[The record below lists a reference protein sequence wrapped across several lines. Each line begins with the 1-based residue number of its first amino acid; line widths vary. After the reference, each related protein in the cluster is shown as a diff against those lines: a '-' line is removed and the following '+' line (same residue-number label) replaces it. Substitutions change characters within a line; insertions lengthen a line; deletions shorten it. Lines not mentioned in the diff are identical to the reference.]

1 MAKKKQTKSKS
12 SKSSDKSSHSS
23 WITWF
28 KIKLLLVAL
37 ALAAM
42 AGLVYGVWAEFY
54 DLGDL
59 QNLPERSVVF
69 DMDGKY
75 YSRLQGEN
83 RVPVPL
89 NKISSWFTKAL
100 LARED
105 TRFYQHH
112 GVDPVGIARAAVLNL
127 VHLSVRQGA
136 STLTQQLA
144 LNTFLGGKHVHSLH
158 RKLLEAA
165 LALRIERHLKKSQI
179 LESYIN
185 RIYFGSGYYG
195 VETASQAYF
204 GKSAAQLGLGESAML
219 VGLIRSPNRFSP
231 FKNPEGATA
240 QRDTVLNR
248 MADLK
253 MITRQ
258 QADTAIADTVAISQ
272 NRVVALQDNYA
283 TAAILADIE
292 ILLNDDQMEDGGLR
306 IYTTIDP
313 VLQQIANTAIDEQL
327 TKIES
332 KPGYS
337 HPKKQNFSAAD
348 GSNTPYLQGSLIALD
363 NRTGGIRAVAGGRD
377 YKESTYNRAFLTKR
391 QVGSTF
397 KPFVYAAA
405 FGRGLSPDSLI
416 DDGPVHMGGWSP
428 SNSDGTFRGPMP
440 AREGLIQSRNTM
452 SVRVG
457 AYAGIDEVQK
467 IAAAAGLGKIPHFPS
482 VYLGTFESTLKD
494 LTAAYTAFPNNGIRR
509 QPYLIERIDD
519 SSGTVLYRAAH
530 ISLPS
535 INPNSA
541 SMTTSILTQV
551 LDHGTAASARSLGFN
566 KPAAGKTGTT
576 NDFKDAWFIGYTQ
589 SLTCGV
595 WVGLDKP
602 KTIIPKGYGS
612 ALALP
617 VWVEFMNAASAKKYP
632 AAPFEARAQE
642 TKPGATNFF
651 RSVGKFFGGH

>member
-1 MAKKKQTKSKS
+1 M
-12 SKSSDKSSHSS
+12 
-23 WITWF
+23 
-28 KIKLLLVAL
+28 LV
-37 ALAAM
+37 M
-42 AGLVYGVWAEFY
+42 GAGVSLFYGVWAEFY
-54 DLGDL
+54 DLKEL
-59 QNLPERSVVF
+59 ENLPERSVVF

-89 NKISSWFTKAL
+89 AKISPWFVKAL

-105 TRFYQHH
+105 TRFYKHH
-112 GVDPVGIARAAVLNL
+112 GIDPFGIARAITLDL
-127 VHLSVRQGA
+127 IHFSVRQGA

-144 LNTFLGGKHVHSLH
+144 LNTFLGGKHVHSIH
-158 RKLLEAA
+158 RKFLEAA
-165 LALRIERHLKKSQI
+165 LALRIERNLKKDQI

-185 RIYFGSGYYG
+185 RIYFGSGYFG

-204 GKSAAQLGLGESAML
+204 GKPAEQLDVGESAML

-231 FKNPEGATA
+231 FTNPEGAYE

-253 MITRQ
+253 MITRE
-258 QADTAIADTVAISQ
+258 QADSALAAKEAISDK
-272 NRVVALQDNYA
+272 RIPALQDNYA
-283 TAAILADIE
+283 TATVLSELD
-292 ILLNDDQMEDGGLR
+292 ILLSDGQIDEGGLK

-313 VLQQIANTAIDEQL
+313 QLQSIANTAIDEQL
-327 TKIES
+327 SIIEQRPS
-332 KPGYS
+332 YP
-337 HPKKQNFSAAD
+337 HPKKADFSGAD
-348 GSNTPYLQGSLIALD
+348 GADTPYLQGSLIAID

-391 QVGSTF
+391 QAGSTF

-405 FGRGLSPDSLI
+405 FERGLSPDAEI
-416 DDGPVHMGGWSP
+416 DDGPIRIGNWRP
-428 SNSDGTFRGPMP
+428 ANSDGTFHGPMP

-457 AYAGIDEVQK
+457 NYAGIDEVQRV
-467 IAAAAGLGKIPHFPS
+467 ASAAGLGIIPHFPS
-482 VYLGTFESTLKD
+482 VYLGTFETTLKD
-494 LTAAYTAFPNNGIRR
+494 LTSAYTIFPNNGIRR

-519 SSGTVLYRAAH
+519 SDGNVLYRAAH
-530 ISLPS
+530 ISAPALDPH
-535 INPNSA
+535 ICPV
-541 SMTTSILTQV
+541 MTSILTQV
-551 LDHGTAASARSLGFN
+551 LDHGTAASARTLGFN

-576 NDFKDAWFIGYTQ
+576 NEFRDAWFIGYTQ

-602 KTIIPKGYGS
+602 ATIISKGYGS

-617 VWVEFMNAASAKKYP
+617 IWAEFVNSASTKKYP
-632 AAPFEARAQE
+632 APQFEARGQVVE
-642 TKPGATNFF
+642 TKQGSAPANFF
-651 RSVGKFFGGH
+651 RSVGRFLSGH

>member
-1 MAKKKQTKSKS
+1 MAAKKKKQTKSFG
-12 SKSSDKSSHSS
+12 
-23 WITWF
+23 WW
-28 KIKLLLVAL
+28 KIKLILAAL
-37 ALAAM
+37 ALAALG
-42 AGLVYGVWAEFY
+42 ALVYAVWAQFY
-54 DLGDL
+54 DLSDL
-59 QNLPERSVVF
+59 ENIPERSVVY

-89 NKISSWFTKAL
+89 AKISPWFVKAL

-105 TRFYQHH
+105 TRFYKHH
-112 GVDPVGIARAAVLNL
+112 GVDPVGIARAMALNL
-127 VHLSVRQGA
+127 IHLSVRQGA

-144 LNTFLGGKHVHSLH
+144 LNTFLGGKHNHSLH

-165 LALRIERHLKKSQI
+165 LALRIERHLSKNQI

-195 VETASQAYF
+195 VETASQSYF
-204 GKSAAQLGLGESAML
+204 GKPAAQLGLGESAML

-231 FKNPEGATA
+231 FKNPDGANL
-240 QRDTVLNR
+240 QRNTVLKR

-253 MITRQ
+253 MITQ
-258 QADTAIADTVAISQ
+258 EQADTAIASTVPISQ
-272 NRVVALQDNYA
+272 KRIVALQNNYA
-283 TAAILADIE
+283 TAAVLADLD
-292 ILLNDDQMEDGGLR
+292 ILLSDDQVEEGGLR

-313 VLQQIANTAIDEQL
+313 VLQQMAEAALDEQL
-327 TKIES
+327 TKVEAT
-332 KPGYS
+332 PGYA
-337 HPKKQNFSAAD
+337 HPKKAAFSAND
-348 GSNTPYLQGSLIALD
+348 GTDTPYLQGSLIAID
-363 NRTGGIRAVAGGRD
+363 NRNGGIRAVVGGRD
-377 YKESTYNRAFLTKR
+377 YKQSTYNRAFLTKR

-405 FGRGLSPDSLI
+405 FGRGLSPDSSI
-416 DDGPVHMGGWSP
+416 DDGPIHIGGWSP

-440 AREGLIQSRNTM
+440 AREGLILSRNTM

-467 IAAAAGLGKIPHFPS
+467 VAIAAGFGKIPHFPS
-482 VYLGTFESTLKD
+482 VYLGTFETTLKD
-494 LTAAYTAFPNNGIRR
+494 LTTAYTIFPNNGIKR
-509 QPYLIERIDD
+509 QPFLIERIDD
-519 SSGTVLYRAAH
+519 SSGNVLYRAAH
-530 ISLPS
+530 INLPAL
-535 INPNSA
+535 NANTSA
-541 SMTTSILTQV
+541 MTTSILTQV

-576 NDFKDAWFIGYTQ
+576 NEFRDAWFIGYTQ

-602 KTIIPKGYGS
+602 QTIISKGYGS

-617 VWVEFMNAASAKKYP
+617 VWVEFMNTASAKKYP

-642 TKPGATNFF
+642 SRPDNIF
-651 RSVGKFFGGH
+651 RSVGRFFSGH

>member
-1 MAKKKQTKSKS
+1 VAKKKIKKTSF
-12 SKSSDKSSHSS
+12 
-23 WITWF
+23 IGL
-28 KIKLLLVAL
+28 KIKLILTAL
-37 ALAAM
+37 ALSLL
-42 AGLVYGVWAEFY
+42 GVLVYGVWAELY
-54 DLGDL
+54 DLNDL
-59 QNLPERSVVF
+59 ENIPERSVVY

-89 NKISSWFTKAL
+89 KKISPWFIKAL

-112 GVDPVGIARAAVLNL
+112 GVDFVGIARAMILNL
-127 VHLSVRQGA
+127 IHLSVRQGA

-158 RKLLEAA
+158 RKLLEAS
-165 LALRIERHLKKSQI
+165 LAFRIERHLKKSEI

-204 GKSAAQLGLGESAML
+204 GKPSTQLSLGESAML

-231 FKNPEGATA
+231 FKNLDGANV

-253 MITRQ
+253 MITRE
-258 QADTAIADTVAISQ
+258 QADSAIATTVAISQ
-272 NRVVALQDNYA
+272 KRVVALQNNYA
-283 TAAILADIE
+283 TAAVLADLD
-292 ILLNDDQMEDGGLR
+292 ILLSDDQIEEGGLR

-313 VLQQIANTAIDEQL
+313 ALQQIAEIALDEQL
-327 TKIES
+327 TKVEAL
-332 KPGYS
+332 PGYA
-337 HPKKQNFSAAD
+337 HPKKAEFSSAD
-348 GSNTPYLQGSLIALD
+348 GADTPYLQGSLVALD
-363 NRTGGIRAVAGGRD
+363 NRSGGIRAVAGGRD
-377 YKESTYNRAFLTKR
+377 YKQSTYNRAFLTKR

-405 FGRGLSPDSLI
+405 FGRGLLPDAAI
-416 DDGPVHMGGWSP
+416 DDGPIHMRGWSP
-428 SNSDGTFRGPMP
+428 SNSDGTFHGPMP

-457 AYAGIDEVQK
+457 TYAGIDEVQK
-467 IAAAAGLGKIPHFPS
+467 IATAAGFGKIPHFPS
-482 VYLGTFESTLKD
+482 VYLGTFETTLKD
-494 LTAAYTAFPNNGIRR
+494 LTSAYTIFPNNGIRR

-519 SSGTVLYRAAH
+519 SNGTVLYRAAH
-530 ISLPS
+530 ITLPAL
-535 INPNSA
+535 NANTSA
-541 SMTTSILTQV
+541 ITTSILTQV
-551 LDHGTAASARSLGFN
+551 LDHGTAAGARALGFN

-576 NDFKDAWFIGYTQ
+576 NEFKDAWFIGYTQ

-602 KTIIPKGYGS
+602 QTIMAKGYGS

-617 VWVEFMNAASAKKYP
+617 VWVEFMNTASSKKYP
-632 AAPFEARAQE
+632 ATPFEARAQE
-642 TKPGATNFF
+642 VRPGSINLF
-651 RSVGKFFGGH
+651 RSVGKFFSGH